1 MMKRVG
7 YQSWTPDNLLV
18 ESTHNDLVYYTTRW
32 DALCPY
38 IEVNEEMLAS
48 VPRPFIVYA
57 LPPDSSFGVPI
68 NDHYGLVDT
77 KSPAF
82 WADERRRR
90 KFHELDKMFR
100 NFTVTETVI
109 AGSTLTF
116 DDLYEMGGTHFE
128 NCYIDDREIEGFID
142 YVRTLDVLVIHVHS
156 PEGELVLTDVSVV
169 LPKYNQLYGSF
180 CQWNRDFKN
189 KSPGIYACLLASRW
203 AQRNNLRYYNLGPVG
218 DYGYKNLFVTDL
230 EPIYSLVLTE
240 LDDPLALD
248 LTSPLHTDFRMSDWN
263 RVYREQPRPVI
274 RMRRAG

>member
-1 MMKRVG
+1 MLKRVG

-18 ESTHNDLVYYTTRW
+18 ESSHNDLVYYTTRW

-128 NCYIDDREIEGFID
+128 NAFPQMKTIVGQNGYGNGSTSSARKPFIF
-142 YVRTLDVLVIHVHS
+142 LV
-156 PEGELVLTDVSVV
+156 TDGMQNGQNFLNSSRSVV
-169 LPKYNQLYGSF
+169 VF
-180 CQWNRDFKN
+180 
-189 KSPGIYACLLASRW
+189 
-203 AQRNNLRYYNLGPVG
+203 
-218 DYGYKNLFVTDL
+218 LFFMV
-230 EPIYSLVLTE
+230 V
-240 LDDPLALD
+240 
-248 LTSPLHTDFRMSDWN
+248 
-263 RVYREQPRPVI
+263 
-274 RMRRAG
+274 

>member
-1 MMKRVG
+1 MKRVG
-7 YQSWTPDNLLV
+7 NQSWTPDNLLV

-218 DYGYKNLFVTDL
+218 DYGYKSLFVTDL

-263 RVYREQPRPVI
+263 RVYREQPRPVM

>member
-7 YQSWTPDNLLV
+7 NQSWTPDNLLV

-57 LPPDSSFGVPI
+57 LPPDSAFGVPI

-142 YVRTLDVLVIHVHS
+142 YVRTLDVLVIYVHS

-263 RVYREQPRPVI
+263 RVYREQPRPVM

>member
-1 MMKRVG
+1 MKRVG
-7 YQSWTPDNLLV
+7 NQSWTPDNLLV

-218 DYGYKNLFVTDL
+218 DYGYKSLFVTDL

-263 RVYREQPRPVI
+263 RVYREQPRPVMQ
-274 RMRRAG
+274 MRRAG

>member
-7 YQSWTPDNLLV
+7 NQSWTPDNLLV

-38 IEVNEEMLAS
+38 IEVNEEMLVS

-218 DYGYKNLFVTDL
+218 DYGYKSLFVTDL

-263 RVYREQPRPVI
+263 RVYREQPRPVM